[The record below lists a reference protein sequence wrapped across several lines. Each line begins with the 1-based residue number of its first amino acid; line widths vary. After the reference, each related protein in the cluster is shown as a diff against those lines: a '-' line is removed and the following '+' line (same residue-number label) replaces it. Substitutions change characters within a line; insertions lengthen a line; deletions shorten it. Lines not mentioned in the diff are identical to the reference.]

1 MEASSATDGDILV
14 QVGDRIA
21 IGGQA
26 QLTGVRTELFLAS
39 ANLVRGVLSSP
50 LVLCHLC
57 AWIMYIDSLI

>member
-1 MEASSATDGDILV
+1 MEASSAADGEIFV

-26 QLTGVRTELFLAS
+26 QLTGVRTGLFLAS
-39 ANLVRGVLSSP
+39 ANLVCGMLPSP

-57 AWIMYIDSLI
+57 HLIVY